1 MDKEID
7 YVRNGYAKVA
17 KIYRDQ
23 KDGSQAEIPLFQQW
37 LNHPQ
42 NSSKIL
48 ELGCAS
54 GFPIGKAILESGKSY
69 IGIDLS
75 SEQIN
80 LARKEFPQWINNF
93 VLAEMLSFCKN
104 QPSNNYSGIISMFS
118 IRHLPRIYHVE
129 LFTNIYR
136 ILTDGGVLLIDHTY
150 YCDEGRDTWFDGLPM
165 YWSSFSKD
173 WMYLTL
179 KELGF
184 THIDEFED
192 TKMFNGK
199 EEKTLFLL
207 YQKILPKQK

>member
-7 YVRNGYAKVA
+7 YVRDGYAKVA

-23 KDGSQAEIPLFQQW
+23 KDGSQAKIPLFQQW
-37 LNHPQ
+37 LNHPH
-42 NSSKIL
+42 NTSKIL

-69 IGIDLS
+69 LGIDLS
-75 SEQIN
+75 LDQIN
-80 LARKEFPQWINNF
+80 LARKEFPKWKKYF
-93 VLAEMLSFCKN
+93 VSAEMLSFCKT
-104 QPSNNYSGIISMFS
+104 QPSHNYSGIISMFS

-136 ILTDGGVLLIDHTY
+136 ILTDNGVLLVDFPIY
-150 YCDEGRDTWFDGLPM
+150 SDEGRDTWFEDMPM

-184 THIDEFED
+184 THIAEYED
-192 TKMFNGK
+192 INMFNGK

-207 YQKILPKQK
+207 YQKILPNH

>member
-1 MDKEID
+1 MDEEID
-7 YVRNGYAKVA
+7 YVRDGYSFVA

-23 KDGSQAEIPLFQQW
+23 KDGSQAEIPLFQKW
-37 LNHPQ
+37 LTHPK

-69 IGIDLS
+69 LGIDLS
-75 SEQIN
+75 LDQIN
-80 LARKEFPQWINNF
+80 LARKEFPQWKEYF
-93 VLAEMLSFCKN
+93 LCAEMLSFCKKE
-104 QPSNNYSGIISMFS
+104 PSNNYSGIISMFS

-136 ILTDGGVLLIDHTY
+136 FLTDQGVLLIDFSPNS
-150 YCDEGRDTWFDGLPM
+150 DEGRDTWFKDLPM

-179 KELGF
+179 KELGY
-184 THIDEFED
+184 TLIAEYED
-192 TKMFNGK
+192 IKMFNKK

-207 YQKILPKQK
+207 YQKIL

>member
-1 MDKEID
+1 MDEEID
-7 YVRNGYAKVA
+7 YVRKGYAIAA

-23 KDGSQAEIPLFQQW
+23 KDGTQAEIPLFKQW

-54 GFPIGKAILESGKSY
+54 GFPIGKEILESGKSY

-75 SEQIN
+75 LEQIN
-80 LARKEFPQWINNF
+80 LARKEFPQWKNYFI
-93 VLAEMLSFCKN
+93 LAEMLSFCKN

-136 ILTDGGVLLIDHTY
+136 ILTDGGVLLIDYTY
-150 YCDEGRDTWFDGLPM
+150 YSDEGRDTWFEDMPM

-184 THIDEFED
+184 THIAEYED
-192 TKMFNGK
+192 IKMFNGK

-207 YQKILPKQK
+207 YQKILTNQ